1 MEEKR
6 STDTAQKSIAAFF
19 RENRPVLSY
28 GMFVSVLSIPLLGW
42 IQAGWPSPEEEALC
56 DIISLDEYLIT
67 RPESSFLLR
76 VSGDSMTGAGILA
89 GDLVIVEKGRIPKS
103 GDVVIAQVDGEWT
116 MKHFRK
122 QGKEISLEP
131 ANPQYQVIRPQRE
144 LRIGGIVSAVIR
156 KYHL

>member
-19 RENRPVLSY
+19 RESRPVLSY
-28 GMFVSVLSIPLLGW
+28 GTFVSLLSIPLLGR